1 MRPNKG
7 NESPVAE
14 RGNRK
19 IARIRDAALKRTIA
33 RRILEN
39 LHDWFGIE
47 ESREQ
52 YIRECSNWMFFAARE
67 KGDYAGFL
75 CLKETG
81 RQTVELAVMGVLR
94 EFHRNGLGRALFQE
108 ARKTAAKE
116 GYSFMQ
122 VKTVKM
128 GVYEDYDITNRF
140 YMSMGFK
147 EFEVIEELWGKE
159 NPCQIYVMSL
169 QENDAVQEDL

>member
-1 MRPNKG
+1 MCTMKDRTLPGK
-7 NESPVAE
+7 PVIEQDRTIE
-14 RGNRK
+14 RIN
-19 IARIRDAALKRTIA
+19 DMTLKRTIA
-33 RRILEN
+33 RSILEN
-39 LHDWFGIE
+39 LQDWFGID

-52 YIRECSNWMFFAARE
+52 YIRECSDWMFFAIKE

-94 EFHRNGLGRALFQE
+94 AYHRKGLGRNLFHE
-108 ARKTAAKE
+108 AKKAAAEE

-140 YMSMGFK
+140 YLSLGFA

-169 QENDAVQEDL
+169 K